1 MVEGLALRCI
11 GLGGGWSLGIRLG
24 HCVLRLGFGDSGS
37 WIGVSGIGI
46 GALRIQV

>member
-1 MVEGLALRCI
+1 MVEEFALRCI
-11 GLGGGWSLGIRLG
+11 GWGVWSLGIRLG
-24 HCVLRLGFGDSGS
+24 RCVLRLGFGDSGS